1 MSQEQDEGEGEGG
14 ISFTSFSKR
23 AKKKERVRFHFFFRG
38 FISPWAEICARESL
52 SFSHSSHSFDRR
64 EWVLSR
70 RKRGEKNE
78 SVGFYFLHFSRLL
91 TFIIRLSTRARIKTR
106 PQHPMSCEFELSLV
120 GRLRRLWW
128 KERPRKGLLT
138 FYSLFSFEFLRTIK
152 LHNTHLSH
160 VARPVYVLL
169 ALFLVCDLLWDLVG
183 WGQGWRGGTFWI
195 NNFFNFCNFTHKLL
209 TELPDLNSTKNY
221 KKSIIARSIVN
232 PVPLV

>member
-1 MSQEQDEGEGEGG
+1 MSQQQDESERQERGG

-38 FISPWAEICARESL
+38 FISPWAEICERESL

-64 EWVLSR
+64 EWVLSW

-120 GRLRRLWW
+120 ERLRRLWW

-169 ALFLVCDLLWDLVG
+169 ALFFSLRLIVG
-183 WGQGWRGGTFWI
+183 FSWTGAG
-195 NNFFNFCNFTHKLL
+195 L
-209 TELPDLNSTKNY
+209 TRRYIFE
-221 KKSIIARSIVN
+221 
-232 PVPLV
+232 